1 MAGRLRD
8 ARFARVAEP
17 PMALYVGFAEMPK
30 AGVMSY
36 LCAPSVV
43 PVSTNVRSARCRTT
57 LQWERTRH
65 AFWSSGAV
73 EPNGIPTRV
82 KQRCC
87 SELIRTQL

>member
-17 PMALYVGFAEMPK
+17 PMALYVGFAEMLK

-65 AFWSSGAV
+65 VFGAQEPSSR
-73 EPNGIPTRV
+73 IPTRV

>member
-1 MAGRLRD
+1 MAERLRD

-57 LQWERTRH
+57 LQWENKTCFR
-65 AFWSSGAV
+65 SSGVV
-73 EPNGIPTRV
+73 EPDSHPGGNNAAA
-82 KQRCC
+82 
-87 SELIRTQL
+87 LN

>member
-17 PMALYVGFAEMPK
+17 PMALYVGFAEMLK

-57 LQWERTRH
+57 LQWENKTCFR
-65 AFWSSGAV
+65 SSGVV
-73 EPNGIPTRV
+73 EPDYHPGETTL
-82 KQRCC
+82 
-87 SELIRTQL
+87 LI